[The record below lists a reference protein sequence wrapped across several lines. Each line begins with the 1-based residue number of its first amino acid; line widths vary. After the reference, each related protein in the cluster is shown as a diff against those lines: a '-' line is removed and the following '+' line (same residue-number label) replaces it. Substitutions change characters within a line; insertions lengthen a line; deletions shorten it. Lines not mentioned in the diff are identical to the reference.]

1 HLPVAQSFRAILS
14 VQFFQCNEKKS
25 RNQTSTLRIV
35 AASTTPMSPTN
46 RSRVTVRGCSV
57 ITNVGSGRASC
68 GPRLKFVPVRRVCAP
83 ESATERF
90 HALTPLM
97 GIEQLLDQSCRSESS
112 LSRVAVDSIP
122 QLSAHLDRRRHNL
135 IIPGGIPIG
144 IPSDVT
150 TKGRCSGPLDVER
163 GLHASH
169 GGEGFRYSDV
179 GHQVHETFR
188 DFLLAHA
195 GHVDGRFYVAG
206 QLWFGSRS
214 EE

>member
-1 HLPVAQSFRAILS
+1 MTPIIQLPDHPVAHIFQSPSLS
-14 VQFFQCNEKKS
+14 GQFFQCNSFQCNEKKS

-97 GIEQLLDQSCRSESS
+97 GTEQLLDQSCRSESS

-122 QLSAHLDRRRHNL
+122 QHSAHLDRRRHNP
-135 IIPGGIPIG
+135 IIPDGIPTG
-144 IPSDVT
+144 IPSMRMPRKDAV
-150 TKGRCSGPLDVER
+150 RVL
-163 GLHASH
+163 
-169 GGEGFRYSDV
+169 
-179 GHQVHETFR
+179 
-188 DFLLAHA
+188 
-195 GHVDGRFYVAG
+195 
-206 QLWFGSRS
+206 
-214 EE
+214 